1 MAGVVKLKGKK
12 EVERKEVKEMEMKK
26 CSVRD
31 ILNKLKWHPD
41 YDFSKVLVVYIDRL
55 SETGTGIAGGSEICE
70 IGHKFLY
77 LRGGGV
83 IPQHRVVEILYD
95 GETVYRKLPSG

>member
-1 MAGVVKLKGKK
+1 MVCVVKLKGKK

-26 CSVRD
+26 CGVRE

-41 YDFSKVLVVYIDRL
+41 YDFSKVLVIYTDRL
-55 SETGTGIAGGSEICE
+55 SETGTGIAGGSEISE

-77 LRGGGV
+77 LRGGGI

-95 GETVYRKLPSG
+95 GETVWKKWG

>member
-1 MAGVVKLKGKK
+1 MVCVVKLGKK
-12 EVERKEVKEMEMKK
+12 EVRKVEVEKVKEMGK
-26 CSVRD
+26 CSVRE

-41 YDFSKVLVVYIDRL
+41 YDFSKVLVIYTDRL
-55 SETGTGIAGGSEICE
+55 SETGTGIAGGSEISE

-77 LRGGGV
+77 LRGGGI

-95 GETVYRKLPSG
+95 GETVWKKWG

>member
-1 MAGVVKLKGKK
+1 MAGVVKLKGK
-12 EVERKEVKEMEMKK
+12 EVERKEVKEMEMRK
-26 CSVRD
+26 CSVRE

-41 YDFSKVLVVYIDRL
+41 YDFSKVLVVYTDRL
-55 SETGTGIAGGSEICE
+55 SETGTGIASGSEISE

-77 LRGGGV
+77 LKGGGV

-95 GETVYRKLPSG
+95 GETVWKKF